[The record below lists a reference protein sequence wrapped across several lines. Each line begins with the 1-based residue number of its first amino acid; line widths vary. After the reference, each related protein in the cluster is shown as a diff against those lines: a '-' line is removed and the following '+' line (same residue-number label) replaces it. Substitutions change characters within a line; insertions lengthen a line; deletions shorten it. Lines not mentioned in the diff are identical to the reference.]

1 MVILS
6 VLNVDHVQVKSVL
19 LGWSGTYQS
28 LTHLFQNPPNSI
40 VLSKKIQTTMTQ
52 NCGKFWRDSDL
63 ENSSPSSHLTT
74 GVTGC
79 SISSK
84 VCRSASLR
92 ACVTE
97 GTMRPEWCWNCDG
110 QKPGDKLKTRK
121 HIETQPYYAIC
132 NLQCNNNERATLI
145 TKWIVGNTKKNHC
158 KTKKFVRNGVV
169 KHK

>member
-1 MVILS
+1 MVILW

-28 LTHLFQNPPNSI
+28 LTHLFQNPPTPLLEKNPKNFDP
-40 VLSKKIQTTMTQ
+40 VVNFGGIQTSKIASQ
-52 NCGKFWRDSDL
+52 ILVSWNWSHPCLQKLLFR
-63 ENSSPSSHLTT
+63 SPSSHLTT

-110 QKPGDKLKTRK
+110 QKPGDNLKTRK

-145 TKWIVGNTKKNHC
+145 TKWIVGNTK
-158 KTKKFVRNGVV
+158 
-169 KHK
+169 